1 MYVCMCMS
9 DLCKLFRYFQKVRD
23 CDTEK
28 EREREREKERERET
42 DMCSEMRM
50 CVFSVCHAALSLIMC
65 CGAL

>member
-28 EREREREKERERET
+28 ERERERKRERQT
-42 DMCSEMRM
+42 YAVR
-50 CVFSVCHAALSLIMC
+50 CVCVCFPFAMPHSL
-65 CGAL
+65 